1 MADKHY
7 ITELSEIDGTGQGM
21 SSMLLC
27 RLFRD
32 TAGAGGT
39 DDYVGDAGLMEFD
52 FHIEIDSFGSHEEY
66 TK

>member
-1 MADKHY
+1 MKHY
-7 ITELSEIDGTGQGM
+7 ITDLTEID
-21 SSMLLC
+21 
-27 RLFRD
+27 
-32 TAGAGGT
+32 GAGGT